1 MSVQQLDLEE
11 FRGIRKCKEPI
22 KFSKFSILIGRNNS
36 GKSTILGALY
46 LLPFPYHHKEP
57 FSQSERITYLQGLVG
72 GKSSLVYAYS
82 GKAKLTYRVNSKEIK
97 IEINDGGTVEKFTMN
112 GEELDPYRFRSIAK
126 LFNVEEQ
133 IEKLQKL
140 VFFIPNST
148 GFVRMLTDNL
158 KQDTYWNYVMKQR
171 AHVRVASQINE
182 CIDDKY
188 TEVLPYKDA
197 LCARKEIP
205 GTGPIYIK
213 IADLGDGIEK
223 AVAIMLFA
231 NAYNPHI
238 ILWDDFETTA
248 HPTLI
253 RMLLNW
259 LKEGQ
264 WQVILSTHS
273 IDVLSRLL
281 EVKPKDAKVIQL
293 KKTADDVLL
302 YQELSLEELEDIM
315 EANQDPRLLVD
326 ALQL

>member
-1 MSVQQLDLEE
+1 MNALTTNT
-11 FRGIRKCKEPI
+11 P
-22 KFSKFSILIGRNNS
+22 KF
-36 GKSTILGALY
+36 Y
-46 LLPFPYHHKEP
+46 
-57 FSQSERITYLQGLVG
+57 
-72 GKSSLVYAYS
+72 
-82 GKAKLTYRVNSKEIK
+82 
-97 IEINDGGTVEKFTMN
+97 
-112 GEELDPYRFRSIAK
+112 PYR
-126 LFNVEEQ
+126 
-133 IEKLQKL
+133 
-140 VFFIPNST
+140 
-148 GFVRMLTDNL
+148 
-158 KQDTYWNYVMKQR
+158 
-171 AHVRVASQINE
+171 
-182 CIDDKY
+182 
-188 TEVLPYKDA
+188 DA
-197 LCARKEIP
+197 LCARKETP

-213 IADLGDGIEK
+213 IEDLGDGVEK

-231 NAYNPHI
+231 NAYNPRI

-273 IDVLSRLL
+273 IDVLSKLL

-302 YQELSLEELEDIM
+302 HQELSLEELEDIM

>member
-22 KFSKFSILIGRNNS
+22 KFSKFNILIGRNNS

-46 LLPFPYHHKEP
+46 LLPFPYHHIEP
-57 FSQSERITYLQGLVG
+57 FSRSERIAHLWELVG
-72 GKSSLVYAYS
+72 GGSSLVYAYS
-82 GKAKLTYRVNSKEIK
+82 GRAKLTYRINSKEIK
-97 IEINDGGTVEKFTMN
+97 IEINDEGRVEKFTIN
-112 GEELDPYRFRSIAK
+112 HKELGAYSMESIAE
-126 LFNVEEQ
+126 LFNVKLTEE
-133 IEKLQKL
+133 LQKL

-148 GFVRMLTDNL
+148 GFIKTLIDNL
-158 KQDTYWNYVMKQR
+158 KLDTYWNYVMKQR
-171 AHVRVASQINE
+171 AHVRVASQISE

-197 LCARKEIP
+197 LCARKEVP

-213 IADLGDGIEK
+213 IADLGDGVEK

-293 KKTADDVLL
+293 KKTADDILL
-302 YQELSLEELEDIM
+302 HQELSLEELEDIM